1 MPAIVRAAGLCYH
14 ARSFSAGPDMLERI
28 RIVMVETSHPGNIGA
43 AARAM
48 KTMGLSDLRLVS
60 PREYPCAE
68 ATARASGAA
77 DVLESAQVCDSLDQA
92 LEGAELVVGT
102 SARQRRIPWP
112 SVTARQLAEQVAGE
126 TGSKVAILFG
136 REDRGLTNEELQ
148 RCNLHVSIPTNSEYG
163 VLNVASAVQLIAY
176 ELRMALV
183 GDEIERP
190 EARAR
195 RHVMTL
201 PELVWDEPLAS
212 SDDVERLLEHLE
224 RVSVRAGFLNP
235 DNPAQVVTRLRRLFL
250 RARPDKMEVS
260 ILRGVLSGIEKRFDQ
275 DEG

>member
-1 MPAIVRAAGLCYH
+1 
-14 ARSFSAGPDMLERI
+14 MLDRI
-28 RIVMVETSHPGNIGA
+28 RIVMIETSHPGNIGA

-60 PREYPCAE
+60 PKEFPCAE

-77 DVLESAQVCDSLDQA
+77 EILENAQVCDSVGEA
-92 LEGAELVVGT
+92 LADAELVIGT

-112 SVTARQLAEQVAGE
+112 SVTARQLAEKVAGE
-126 TGSKVAILFG
+126 DNIKVAILFG

-148 RCNLHVSIPTNSEYG
+148 RCHLHVSIPANSEYG

-176 ELRMALV
+176 ELRMAIV

-190 EARAR
+190 DARSR
-195 RHVMTL
+195 RHTMVL
-201 PELVWDEPLAS
+201 PELVWDEPPAS
-212 SDDVERLLEHLE
+212 SEDVERMLEHLQ
-224 RVSVRAGFLNP
+224 RVSIRAGFLNP
-235 DNPAQVVTRLRRLFL
+235 DNPAQVVTRLRRLFM

-260 ILRGVLSGIEKRFDQ
+260 ILRGVLSGVEKTFDKS
-275 DEG
+275 DD

>member
-1 MPAIVRAAGLCYH
+1 
-14 ARSFSAGPDMLERI
+14 MLDRI
-28 RIVMVETSHPGNIGA
+28 RIVMVETTHPGNIGA

-77 DVLESAQVCDSLDQA
+77 DL
-92 LEGAELVVGT
+92 LEGAQVYASLEEAIGDAALVVGT

-112 SVTARQLAEQVAGE
+112 SVTARQLAAQVASE
-126 TGSKVAILFG
+126 QQTSIAILFG

-148 RCNLHVSIPTNSEYG
+148 RCHLHVSIPTNSDYG

-176 ELRMALV
+176 ELRLAVL
-183 GDEIERP
+183 GDELERP
-190 EARAR
+190 DARAR
-195 RHVMTL
+195 RYTMPL
-201 PELVWDEPLAS
+201 PELVWDEPLADS
-212 SDDVERLLEHLE
+212 ADVERLLEHLE
-224 RVSVRAGFLNP
+224 RVSTRVGFLRP
-235 DNPAQVVTRLRRLFL
+235 DNPAQVMTRLRRLFL

-260 ILRGVLSGIEKRFDQ
+260 ILRGVLAGIEKQ
-275 DEG
+275 LDEPRE